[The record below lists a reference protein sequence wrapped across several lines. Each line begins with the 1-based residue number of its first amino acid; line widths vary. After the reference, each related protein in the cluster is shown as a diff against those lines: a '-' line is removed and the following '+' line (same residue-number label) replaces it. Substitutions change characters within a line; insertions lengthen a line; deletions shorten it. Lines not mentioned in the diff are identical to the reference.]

1 MGKGIEIA
9 PNYSSNYY
17 NAANEASKELAGAK
31 HQYLEEKRQLE
42 EELYSVSRKHAEM
55 EGENGYLKSRNNI
68 LEKDRKQLSQEL
80 LRCEKILM
88 NREKDTRVRSHLG
101 ERIAQ
106 LRKEVAEA
114 NHILEKVKRAALVDL

>member
-1 MGKGIEIA
+1 
-9 PNYSSNYY
+9 
-17 NAANEASKELAGAK
+17 
-31 HQYLEEKRQLE
+31 
-42 EELYSVSRKHAEM
+42 M